1 MKFSVMHGRIFN
13 IGVML
18 LEQVVVLTVN
28 TINDWLLFENFL
40 VGLSVGMCFKS
51 VTYNGSE

>member
-1 MKFSVMHGRIFN
+1 MHGRIFN